1 MIYLTAESRILL
13 AIKPVDFRK
22 QIDGLVAVC
31 RHQLEQQPNGGHLF
45 VFINK
50 SRSMVRILCYEHNGY
65 WLATKRLSQGRYQWP
80 SAEQSIYSLAAQ
92 DLKRLLNGALE
103 SVVKSV

>member
-1 MIYLTAESRILL
+1 MIYLTAQSQILL

-31 RHQLEQQPNGGHLF
+31 KGQLAQQPKAGHLF

-50 SRSMVRILCYEHNGY
+50 SRTMVRILCYEHNGY
-65 WLATKRLSQGRYQWP
+65 WLATKRLSQGRYEWP
-80 SAEQSIYSLAAQ
+80 RAEQSIYSLAAQ
-92 DLKRLLNGALE
+92 DLKKLLKCTLA
-103 SVVKSV
+103 SVVPSV